1 MSARRQLDVRR
12 VHYARAEEEEEE
24 EEYEEYGRYQ
34 SPSPGPR
41 QRPHHQPHRSRREAA
56 IYNYSHDEIL
66 YNA

>member
-12 VHYARAEEEEEE
+12 VHYARAEEEEE

-41 QRPHHQPHRSRREAA
+41 QRPYHQPHRSRREAA